1 MYSKSTSDRFGELNI
16 PGNYSGNAF
25 RLQNTVNTPSSPPIP
40 GFYRQV
46 PRKSGMNSNTGNSGN
61 YTANNSHTSFS
72 ARDTEL
78 APKPTLPKGSDIKI
92 ESRENENAFAPPDL
106 SMFDISDDYTVS
118 DNTENSTPND
128 RQHSNEKGRDISSLS
143 PSNSKYLPESDDL
156 LLLGLLILLM
166 QNKGNEDLMMI
177 IAMLLMT

>member
-25 RLQNTVNTPSSPPIP
+25 RLQSTANTPSSPPIP

-46 PRKSGMNSNTGNSGN
+46 QRKNSTNSNTGAGGN
-61 YTANNSHTSFS
+61 HAATNSHTSFS

-78 APKPTLPKGSDIKI
+78 APKPTIPRVSEI
-92 ESRENENAFAPPDL
+92 ENQVDQNQSEFAPPDV
-106 SMFDISDDYTVS
+106 SMFEVSDDDAVS
-118 DNTENSTPND
+118 DIRKNSMSDD
-128 RQHSNEKGRDISSLS
+128 RHDSKEKSRDTNSRSSY
-143 PSNSKYLPESDDL
+143 NSKYLPESDDL